1 MKELKQHPWF
11 SDFDWDALASRRMQS
26 PYVPDIHVDNFDTN
40 HVNNQEWKDAEAV
53 RESETQLRRNSV
65 QELFK
70 TYYYNK
76 NDVQSNVPEPAQNQS
91 SQILLSGTTKTT

>member
-1 MKELKQHPWF
+1 
-11 SDFDWDALASRRMQS
+11 MQS
-26 PYVPDIHVDNFDTN
+26 PYVPDINVDNFDTN

-70 TYYYNK
+70 GYYYNK
-76 NDVQSNVPEPAQNQS
+76 KEAQAGQPEPAQNQS
-91 SQILLSGTTKTT
+91 SQILLSGTTKMTTQGQAEKDESPAPAKGRSGGR